1 MKLFFSLLVFT
12 FTGIAGVSASTDT
25 VACTADYAPVCGSV
39 QVQCITAPCPPVRQT
54 FSNSCMANVSH
65 ATSITAGAC
74 DDSVVTPPIV
84 GGDSDIHGC
93 KASAGYSWNFLAK
106 QCIRPWESRVRI
118 LTIAP
123 EKQSCTGV
131 APMECLQVRMGWQ
144 RQWQNFYNSISG
156 FDYISGFT
164 YRLLVLETKVAN
176 PPADSPS
183 LSYSLIRMLSKK
195 PKPIENPLLGKW
207 TLIGYNLTTIT
218 STGYTLTFE
227 QDRLSAK
234 FCNSI
239 FGSYTISGNTIS
251 SP

>member
-1 MKLFFSLLVFT
+1 MRKYLFLFGFLLAPLAT
-12 FTGIAGVSASTDT
+12 SAAGTQSV
-25 VACTADYAPVCGSV
+25 CTTDYALVCGSV
-39 QVQCITAPCPPVRQT
+39 QVQCITAPCYPVRQT
-54 FSNSCMANVSH
+54 FGNSCMA
-65 ATSITAGAC
+65 AAAGATDVMAGEC
-74 DDSVVTPPIV
+74 GATNISPVIV

-93 KASAGYSWNFLAK
+93 KASVGYSWNFLAK

-207 TLIGYNLTTIT
+207 TLIGYNSTTIT